1 MAKMNKKLITLL
13 HTLPSMGMAFIVLGV
28 LLMVASFA
36 FSIQGNSV
44 LFAGLFFI
52 LAGVA
57 GFVYSLKKDKP
68 IIDLSFYIFFISL
81 GIFSQLQNHLI
92 FVRNYQFV
100 SLTMDIDDF
109 NLRIVLQM
117 LTEFGDINIH

>member
-52 LAGVA
+52 
-57 GFVYSLKKDKP
+57 
-68 IIDLSFYIFFISL
+68 
-81 GIFSQLQNHLI
+81 
-92 FVRNYQFV
+92 R
-100 SLTMDIDDF
+100 
-109 NLRIVLQM
+109 R
-117 LTEFGDINIH
+117 E